1 MWQAPV
7 AQWIERQFP
16 ELKVVGSNPIR
27 RTILIML
34 KKLLQESFGMIKVWT
49 YKQLQLQ
56 YQI

>member
-27 RTILIML
+27 RTIYTVLI
-34 KKLLQESFGMIKVWT
+34 K
-49 YKQLQLQ
+49 KQLFSNILSHN
-56 YQI
+56 ILVGISKTGAI

>member
-27 RTILIML
+27 RTISHSINVR
-34 KKLLQESFGMIKVWT
+34 LQA
-49 YKQLQLQ
+49 
-56 YQI
+56 